1 VVEAV
6 WQQATTVAIK
16 KLHMLDAPALEA
28 WGVELT
34 PQERASVL
42 ASLIR
47 ECHTNDNIRHPNIVQ
62 FLGVVM
68 HATTQEPCMLMMEYM
83 SGGSLAS
90 LLYGSAD
97 DRQAP
102 IDTRRQVSIMIDV
115 CCALQYLHSRQPPI
129 LHLDIKPD
137 NIMLDGTTGRAK
149 LGDLGE
155 AHIVQSVTHRTTAA
169 AAAAHALTIGTTSVF
184 GVGTEL
190 YMAPE
195 MRHEDEQK
203 SSRTDMFS
211 MGVVMCEMSAG
222 RRPSPGPEME
232 RVDQWLSRHVP
243 EEERR
248 AADIGMMRDQQVR
261 DIVEHLIVDEM
272 ADRWSAQQVLASLQR
287 VMNEL

>member
-1 VVEAV
+1 
-6 WQQATTVAIK
+6 
-16 KLHMLDAPALEA
+16 
-28 WGVELT
+28 
-34 PQERASVL
+34 
-42 ASLIR
+42 
-47 ECHTNDNIRHPNIVQ
+47 
-62 FLGVVM
+62 
-68 HATTQEPCMLMMEYM
+68 
-83 SGGSLAS
+83 
-90 LLYGSAD
+90 LYGSADADGNTD

-155 AHIVQSVTHRTTAA
+155 AHIVQSVAHRTTAA
-169 AAAAHALTIGTTSVF
+169 AAHATRVGTTSVF
-184 GVGTEL
+184 GVGTPL

-195 MRHEDEQK
+195 MRHKDEKK

-222 RRPSPGPEME
+222 RRPSPGPEMQ
-232 RVDQWLSRHVP
+232 RVNGIRQAVL